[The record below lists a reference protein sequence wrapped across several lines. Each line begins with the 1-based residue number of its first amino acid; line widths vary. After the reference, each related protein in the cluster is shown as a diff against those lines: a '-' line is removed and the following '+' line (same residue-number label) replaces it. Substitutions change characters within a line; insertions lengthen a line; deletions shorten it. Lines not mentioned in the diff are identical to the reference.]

1 MAQLTVADVVA
12 ALDARYPPSTAQDWD
27 AVGLVCGD
35 PGSAVTHVRFAV
47 DPVLAVVAEAVADG
61 VDLLVTHHPL
71 LLRGVTAVPTT
82 DPRGLVVTRLLR
94 AGIALVVAHT
104 NADVARPGVSDAL
117 ADVLGVS
124 PDGLLPL
131 VPRPAAALDALAVY
145 VPVGSAAVVRT
156 ALAGAGAGGL
166 GDYTEASFSSEGT
179 GTFRPGPAAHPAVG
193 SIGRLAEVA
202 ETRVEVVLPR
212 SRRAA
217 VLAAMRAAH
226 PYEEVAY
233 DLHEMVASPGPTGL
247 GRVGELPVP
256 VPLAVFAERVAA
268 ALPATTTGV
277 RVASGGG
284 ADGKRLVR
292 RVAVSGG
299 SGDSVLEAAAD
310 AGADVF
316 VTADLRHHPV
326 SAFLAPTSPPTRR
339 PSLVEVTHWASEWP
353 WLPAAARLLT
363 ADLAAGSCDGSR
375 ADTDRPPRI
384 DVSAL
389 VTDPWTMTAGR

>member
-12 ALDARYPPSTAQDWD
+12 ALDARYPPATAQEWD

-35 PGSAVTHVRFAV
+35 PGAAVTHVRFAV
-47 DPVLAVVAEAVADG
+47 DPVLAVVAEAIADG

-71 LLRGVTAVPTT
+71 LLRGVTAVATT
-82 DPRGLVVTRLLR
+82 DPRGLVVTRLVR
-94 AGIALVVAHT
+94 AGVALVVAHT

-117 ADVLGVS
+117 ADALGLVGAGGE
-124 PDGLLPL
+124 DDAL
-131 VPRPAAALDALAVY
+131 VPLAAGPRAPLDALAVF
-145 VPVGSAAVVRT
+145 VPVDHAAGLRT
-156 ALAGAGAGGL
+156 ALALAGAGEL

-179 GTFRPGPAAHPAVG
+179 GRFRPGPGARPAVG
-193 SIGRLAEVA
+193 SVGRLEEVA
-202 ETRVEVVLPR
+202 ETRVEVVFPR

-226 PYEEVAY
+226 PYEEVAF
-233 DLHEMVASPGPTGL
+233 DLHEVVASPGPTGL

-256 VPLAVFAERVAA
+256 ELLATFAERVAA
-268 ALPATTTGV
+268 ALPRTRAGV
-277 RVASGGG
+277 RVAG
-284 ADGKRLVR
+284 DPERVVR

-299 SGDSVLEAAAD
+299 SGDSLLDAAAD

-326 SAFLAPTSPPTRR
+326 SGFLQPTSPSRVR
-339 PSLVEVTHWASEWP
+339 PALVEVTHWASEWP
-353 WLPAAARLLT
+353 WLPVAARQLAADLVADVDPAPAAALRV
-363 ADLAAGSCDGSR
+363 
-375 ADTDRPPRI
+375 

-389 VTDPWTMTAGR
+389 VTDPWTMTTGR